1 MDRLKG
7 NSGWQQYSLQKKSK
21 ILPSTPRILP
31 THMPFPHLIL
41 NRSQQLFPARDQFN
55 YDMGMVRSSPP
66 HNHSNH
72 LAWLQT
78 SLHRCLPFCKIR
90 HSPLLPRLYPHSKS
104 SPLRNRCKPVRV
116 LRLVID
122 KPGEYVRFP
131 LRMVFR
137 LTIMWI
143 LSPVFPLDVGH
154 TRTYP
159 CMLLAWSITGL
170 FRNFQRT
177 WRETHLIGGWQSN
190 SLSLYIS
197 LVYLRFPKH
206 PTCPARLY

>member
-1 MDRLKG
+1 
-7 NSGWQQYSLQKKSK
+7 
-21 ILPSTPRILP
+21 
-31 THMPFPHLIL
+31 
-41 NRSQQLFPARDQFN
+41 
-55 YDMGMVRSSPP
+55 MVRSSPP

-72 LAWLQT
+72 LARLQT
-78 SLHRCLPFCKIR
+78 SLHRCLPLCKIR

-104 SPLRNRCKPVRV
+104 PPNPSPRNNRKPVHV

-137 LTIMWI
+137 LTITWI

-197 LVYLRFPKH
+197 LVYLRFPQNT
-206 PTCPARLY
+206 PSCITCPARWY